1 VIRRVALLA
10 LLCFIWGSTWL
21 AIKIGLDD
29 VPPFLGAAIRFT
41 VAAAILLVL
50 GRIQRVPFPRTRRAH
65 AGLLVLG
72 LTTFAISYGVVYW
85 SEQYLSSGLTA
96 VLFATHPLLVLLL
109 AHVVIEAERIT
120 IRRLL
125 GVVLGLAGVVM
136 IFRSD
141 FALAHPRAPLA
152 AAVVMLSPLTAATN
166 NVAIKRWGS
175 QMHVYNL
182 TTLPMAYGAA
192 ALFGV
197 SLLVEDSAS
206 ARWTA
211 AAVGSIAY
219 LAVFGSVIA
228 FVVFYSLLKRVTVTA
243 LSLISYVF
251 PVVAVFLGWAVRGES
266 LDATAGLGAAA
277 ILLGIAIATWRRRSA
292 PVAALPEEIAAA
304 PERESP

>member
-1 VIRRVALLA
+1 
-10 LLCFIWGSTWL
+10 
-21 AIKIGLDD
+21 
-29 VPPFLGAAIRFT
+29 
-41 VAAAILLVL
+41 
-50 GRIQRVPFPRTRRAH
+50 
-65 AGLLVLG
+65 
-72 LTTFAISYGVVYW
+72 
-85 SEQYLSSGLTA
+85 
-96 VLFATHPLLVLLL
+96 
-109 AHVVIEAERIT
+109 
-120 IRRLL
+120 
-125 GVVLGLAGVVM
+125 
-136 IFRSD
+136 
-141 FALAHPRAPLA
+141 
-152 AAVVMLSPLTAATN
+152 MLSPLTAATN

-182 TTLPMAYGAA
+182 TILPMAYGAA
-192 ALFGV
+192 ALFVV
-197 SLLVEDSAS
+197 SLLSEDPGS